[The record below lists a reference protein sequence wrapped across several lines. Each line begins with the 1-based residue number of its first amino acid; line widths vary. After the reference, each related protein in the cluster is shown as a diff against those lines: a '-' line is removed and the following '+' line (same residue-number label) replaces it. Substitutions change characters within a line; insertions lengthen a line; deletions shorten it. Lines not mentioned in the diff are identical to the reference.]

1 MQSGKLRKIDDLT
14 DLLDGTFKP
23 NYINGIYCLVGCNAG
38 YIEWDGGGGSQS
50 LGRFDL
56 MGLPIFDETG
66 GLQFSR
72 IDYNEK
78 IHKGFVYIDYAD
90 WFGYQKAKNEK
101 RVNQKVENSLVKA
114 QIKKTP
120 SVLDQYRN
128 SETLSKKRKLSGG
141 KKTRKHKK

>member
-1 MQSGKLRKIDDLT
+1 ATAEMS
-14 DLLDGTFKP
+14 
-23 NYINGIYCLVGCNAG
+23 
-38 YIEWDGGGGSQS
+38 EESS

-78 IHKGFVYIDYAD
+78 IHKGFVYIDYDD
-90 WFGYQKAKNEK
+90 WSGYHQAKNEK

-114 QIKKTP
+114 QIKKPP